1 MAEAVRGILSP
12 QEYKKPGM
20 RWVYAALFAVASVL
34 AVIMFYPFFWVI
46 TSALKNAN
54 EIHLVPP
61 TVLPQD
67 WRFENFSRAWDIY
80 EFPRVTL
87 NTLVLFAGF
96 FASRLAVIAT
106 AAYSLS
112 RLKLPLRRMFYLVF
126 LATLMLPT
134 MAYLVPSY
142 LVLKDVPLF
151 GVNLLDSFW
160 ALWLPAGADSF
171 SLLLLKGFFDEI
183 PRELSEAAR
192 IDGASEL
199 RVLVRVIVPLAK
211 PIFAVLAIFAFLTV
225 WNDFFWQKLLL
236 VSQQLWTVPVMLWF
250 RSSVVGAIPTVN
262 IQLAAMAIS
271 IVPPMILFL
280 FFQKNITTGVTMT
293 GIKG

>member
-1 MAEAVRGILSP
+1 MADTARGILSP
-12 QEYKKPGM
+12 QEYKKPGL
-20 RWVYAALFAVASVL
+20 RWAYAAMFAFAVVL
-34 AVIMFYPFFWVI
+34 AVVMFYPFFWVV

-67 WRFENFSRAWDIY
+67 WRFDNFARAWELY

-87 NTLVLFAGF
+87 NTLVLFTGF
-96 FASRLAVIAT
+96 LVFRLAVIST

-112 RLKLPLRRMFYLVF
+112 RLKLPFRRSFYLIF

-134 MAYLVPSY
+134 VAYLVPSY
-142 LVLKDVPLF
+142 LVIQKVPLF
-151 GVNLLDSFW
+151 GVSLLDSFW
-160 ALWLPAGADSF
+160 SLWLPAGADSF

-199 RVLVRVIVPLAK
+199 RVLVRVILPLAK
-211 PIFAVLAIFAFLTV
+211 PIFAVLAIFAFLAV
-225 WNDFFWQKLLL
+225 WNDFFWQRL
-236 VSQQLWTVPVMLWF
+236 VLISPQLWTMPVMLWF
-250 RSSVVGAIPTVN
+250 RSSVVGATPAVN
-262 IQLAAMAIS
+262 IQLAAMALS

-280 FFQKNITTGVTMT
+280 LFQKNITTGVTMT